1 MCQEMEVKFFVRF
14 SELAFF
20 TRDLN
25 FTPINLI
32 EEIEMKS
39 NSMNSMEFEAQKAK
53 KTKVEKYGIHR
64 LENLL

>member
-32 EEIEMKS
+32 EEIE
-39 NSMNSMEFEAQKAK
+39 FELK
-53 KTKVEKYGIHR
+53 
-64 LENLL
+64 